1 MLYVFL
7 GTDREKARA
16 AMNAELAKREKG
28 KRVVRVTDANAI
40 DDLHAALAGP
50 GLFNEARAI
59 ILDGVMDN
67 EEMREIVLPSLAS
80 LKDSE
85 ENFYIFEEKL
95 DAASKRSVEKYAE
108 RTEKFDAVKEA
119 EDRSI
124 FALKFALQSGDKK
137 KLWLGLQKELI
148 AGKAPE
154 MVHGF
159 LFWAAKDMVLKKP
172 DDRARRLLAELAAL
186 PHEARRSGEE
196 LEYALERF
204 VLSRV

>member
-7 GTDREKARA
+7 GTDRQKAHA
-16 AMNAELAKREKG
+16 AMHAALEKREKG
-28 KRVVRVTDANAI
+28 RRIVRVTDANAVE
-40 DDLHAALAGP
+40 DLRAALAGP

-59 ILDGVMDN
+59 VLDGVLAN
-67 EEMREIVLPSLAS
+67 EEMRAVVMDSLAA
-80 LKDSE
+80 LKAADDS
-85 ENFYIFEEKL
+85 FYMFEEKL
-95 DAASKRSVEKYAE
+95 DAATKRAIEKHAE
-108 RTEKFDAVKEA
+108 RVEKFDAVKEA

-124 FALKFALQSGDKK
+124 FALKFALQGGDKK
-137 KLWLGLQKELI
+137 KLWLGVQKELI

-159 LFWAAKDMVLKKP
+159 LFWAAKDMVLKKS
-172 DDRARRLLAELAAL
+172 DERGKRLVAELAEL
-186 PHEARRSGEE
+186 PHEARRHGEE